1 MKKRKIKYIS
11 KDLVAQ
17 KSGSAFKEG
26 AVRAMNAN
34 GYVVIA
40 QEGWVVKKHSDGKI
54 DRLRKLNGPEHL
66 EVILD

>member
-26 AVRAMNAN
+26 AVRAMNEN

-54 DRLRKLNGPEHL
+54 DRLHKLNGPEHL
-66 EVILD
+66 EVVLD